1 MMYSDQCWRSAVSPA
16 AATPGALKSP
26 VVLYVM
32 DDVELYGRYQWLDPS
47 YSQIYGSDD
56 ELNMVSMG
64 INYYMAGNNA
74 KLSLDWSWSFSQV
87 VALGSGY
94 GYTNWLP
101 SGDNGG
107 EWLLRT
113 QLQLF
118 F

>member
-1 MMYSDQCWRSAVSPA
+1 MVPDS
-16 AATPGALKSP
+16 
-26 VVLYVM
+26 
-32 DDVELYGRYQWLDPS
+32 
-47 YSQIYGSDD
+47 D
-56 ELNMVSMG
+56 ELARALPVSH
-64 INYYMAGNNA
+64 A
-74 KLSLDWSWSFSQV
+74 KLSLDWSYSFDQV